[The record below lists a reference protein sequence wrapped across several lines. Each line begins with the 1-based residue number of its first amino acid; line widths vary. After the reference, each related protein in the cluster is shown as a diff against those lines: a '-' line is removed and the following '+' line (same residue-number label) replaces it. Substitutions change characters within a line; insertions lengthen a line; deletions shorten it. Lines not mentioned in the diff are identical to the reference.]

1 MAESASGSITIAAG
15 RTAVMDVIA
24 DFAAYPRWAN
34 GVKTAEVVDPG
45 EGGRPRTVRFHVDAG
60 VVKDDYVLAYTWAPD
75 DSRVDW
81 ELVEARMQKD
91 QRGSYALVE
100 RGGETDVTYQLSV
113 DISIPMIG
121 MFKRRAEKAIIDTA
135 LRDLKKRVE
144 SVAA

>member
-1 MAESASGSITIAAG
+1 MAESASGTITIAAG

-24 DFAAYPRWAN
+24 DFAAYPEWAN
-34 GVKTAEVVDPG
+34 GVRSAEVVDAG
-45 EGGRPRTVRFHVDAG
+45 DGNRPRSVRFRLDAG
-60 VVKDDYVLAYTWAPD
+60 VVKDDYVLAYDWAPD

-81 ELVEARMQKD
+81 HLLEASMQKD

-100 RGGETDVTYQLSV
+100 RDGGTEVTYELSV

-144 SVAA
+144 G

>member
-1 MAESASGSITIAAG
+1 MAESASGTIIIAAG

-24 DFAAYPRWAN
+24 DFPAYPQWAN
-34 GVKTAEVVDPG
+34 GVKTAEVVDAGNGRRPG
-45 EGGRPRTVRFHVDAG
+45 TVRFHLDAG
-60 VVKDDYVLAYTWAPD
+60 VVKDDYVLAYDWAPD

-81 ELVEARMQKD
+81 HLVEAKMQKD
-91 QRGSYALVE
+91 QRGSYSLAE
-100 RGGETDVTYQLSV
+100 RGAETEVTYELSV

-144 SVAA
+144 G

>member
-1 MAESASGSITIAAG
+1 MAESASGTITIAAG

-24 DFAAYPRWAN
+24 DFPAYPQWAN

-45 EGGRPRTVRFHVDAG
+45 SGGRPRTVRFHLDAG
-60 VVKDDYVLAYTWAPD
+60 VVKDDYVLAYDWAPD
-75 DSRVDW
+75 DSRVEW
-81 ELVEARMQKD
+81 HLVEAKMQKD
-91 QRGSYALVE
+91 QRGSYTLVE
-100 RGGETDVTYQLSV
+100 RGAETEVTYELSV

-144 SVAA
+144 G

>member
-1 MAESASGSITIAAG
+1 MAESASGTITIAAG

-24 DFAAYPRWAN
+24 DFPAYPQWAN
-34 GVKTAEVVDPG
+34 GVKTAEVVEPG
-45 EGGRPRTVRFHVDAG
+45 SGGRPRTVRFHLDAG
-60 VVKDDYVLAYTWAPD
+60 VVKDDYVLAYEWTPD

-81 ELVEARMQKD
+81 HLVEAKMQKD
-91 QRGSYALVE
+91 QRGSYTLVE
-100 RGGETDVTYQLSV
+100 RGAETEVTYELSV

-144 SVAA
+144 G

>member
-1 MAESASGSITIAAG
+1 MAESASGTITIAAG

-24 DFAAYPRWAN
+24 DFPAYPRWAN

-45 EGGRPRTVRFHVDAG
+45 SGGRPRTVRFHLDAG
-60 VVKDDYVLAYTWAPD
+60 VVKDDYVLAYDWAPD
-75 DSRVDW
+75 DSRVEW
-81 ELVEARMQKD
+81 HLVEAKMQQD
-91 QRGSYALVE
+91 QRGSYTLVE
-100 RGGETDVTYQLSV
+100 RGAETEVTYELSV

-144 SVAA
+144 G

>member
-1 MAESASGSITIAAG
+1 MAESASGTITIAAG

-24 DFAAYPRWAN
+24 DFPAYPEWAN

-45 EGGRPRTVRFHVDAG
+45 SGGRPRTVRFHLDAG
-60 VVKDDYVLAYTWAPD
+60 VVKDDYVLAYDWAPD
-75 DSRVDW
+75 DSRVEW
-81 ELVEARMQKD
+81 HLIEAKMQKD
-91 QRGSYALVE
+91 QRGSYTLVE
-100 RGGETDVTYQLSV
+100 RGAETEVTYELSV

-144 SVAA
+144 G

>member
-1 MAESASGSITIAAG
+1 MAESASGTITIAAG

-24 DFAAYPRWAN
+24 DFPAYPQWAN
-34 GVKTAEVVDPG
+34 GVRTAEVVEPG
-45 EGGRPRTVRFHVDAG
+45 AAGRPRSVRFHLDAG
-60 VVKDDYVLAYTWAPD
+60 VVKDDYVLAYDWADD

-81 ELVEARMQKD
+81 HLVEAKMQRD
-91 QRGSYALVE
+91 QQGSYSLVE
-100 RGGETDVTYQLSV
+100 RDGQTEVTYELAV

-144 SVAA
+144 G

>member
-1 MAESASGSITIAAG
+1 MAESASGTITIAAG

-24 DFAAYPRWAN
+24 DFPAYPEWAN
-34 GVKTAEVVDPG
+34 GVKSAEVVEPG
-45 EGGRPRTVRFHVDAG
+45 APGRPRTVRFHLDAG

-81 ELVEARMQKD
+81 TLVEAKMQRD

-100 RGGETDVTYQLSV
+100 GDGQTEVTYELAV

-144 SVAA
+144 G